1 MRKSAAPAAARIA
14 VRFTPNLE
22 ANLADIER
30 YWTNNQF
37 PAGFDRLMAELF
49 DTVIRNLEDHPRYG
63 RGFFDRQA
71 QTVQAQQKT
80 QSVAT
85 QLANVL
91 TDGELR
97 EYVMTDYTVLYALV
111 ADTIYLLSIKHHK
124 QLLFDLAQVRV

>member
-1 MRKSAAPAAARIA
+1 MPKSAAPAVAHIT

-22 ANLADIER
+22 ANLANIER
-30 YWTNNQF
+30 YWADNQF
-37 PAGFDRLMAELF
+37 PAGFDRLMVELV

-63 RGFFDRQA
+63 RRFFDREA
-71 QTVQAQQKT
+71 QTVQVQQKT

-85 QLANVL
+85 QLAKVI

-97 EYVMTDYTVLYALV
+97 EYVMTDYTVLYALI

-124 QLLFDLAQVRV
+124 QLLFDLAKV

>member
-1 MRKSAAPAAARIA
+1 MPKSAAPAAMRNT
-14 VRFTPNLE
+14 VRLTPNLE

-30 YWTNNQF
+30 YWADNQF

-63 RGFFDRQA
+63 RRFFDRQA
-71 QTVQAQQKT
+71 QTLQVQQKT

-85 QLANVL
+85 QLAKVIS
-91 TDGELR
+91 DGELR

-124 QLLFDLAQVRV
+124 QLLFDLAQV

>member
-1 MRKSAAPAAARIA
+1 MPKSAAPAAVRIT

-30 YWTNNQF
+30 YWADNQF
-37 PAGFDRLMAELF
+37 PAGFDRLMVELF
-49 DTVIRNLEDHPRYG
+49 DTVIRNLENHPRYG
-63 RGFFDRQA
+63 RRFFDRQA
-71 QTVQAQQKT
+71 QTVQVQQKT

-85 QLANVL
+85 QLVKVI

-97 EYVMTDYTVLYALV
+97 EYVMSDYTVLYALG

-124 QLLFDLAQVRV
+124 QLLFDLAKV